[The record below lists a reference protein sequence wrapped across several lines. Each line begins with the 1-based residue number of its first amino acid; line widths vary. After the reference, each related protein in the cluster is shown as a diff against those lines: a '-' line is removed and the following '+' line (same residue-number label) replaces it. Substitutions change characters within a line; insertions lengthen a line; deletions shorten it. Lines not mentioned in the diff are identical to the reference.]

1 MKKMGW
7 SCVLITSRSCSKVRQ
22 IGFSGLAFIL
32 FAVISVSGI
41 VGMVRLVKISS
52 SYVIAK
58 FGVYEARRENEGLL
72 SKVKFLG
79 RFMAREADKIEKLV
93 EFEDAKRLQY
103 GLNKISSDVR
113 QAGVGGLPES
123 GEMMLTTLLDPVLL
137 KAEAVKES
145 IIVLLRRAE
154 LQDSTFSQMTNCVE
168 ILHKQWSQRP
178 SIWPTNGRI
187 TSPFGYRFH
196 PIVKEN
202 VFHEGIDLANKVGT
216 PVYATADGVVEFVGM
231 RDNYGRVII
240 LKHNEYACETIYAH
254 LNQAAVNKNQSVKRG
269 ELIGHMGNSG
279 RSTGSHLHYE
289 VRTQNRTVNPLSYI
303 LPTDAIVD

>member
-1 MKKMGW
+1 MKKVGW

-22 IGFSGLAFIL
+22 IGFSGLALIL
-32 FAVISVSGI
+32 FTVISVLGI
-41 VGMVRLVKISS
+41 FGMVRLVKIGG
-52 SYVIAK
+52 SYTVAK
-58 FGVYEARRENEGLL
+58 FGVYEARRENDGLL

-79 RFMAREADKIEKLV
+79 RFMAKEADKIEDLV

-103 GLNKISSDVR
+103 GLNKISKDVR

-123 GEMMLTTLLDPVLL
+123 GEMLLTTLLDPVLL

-154 LQDSTFSQMTNCVE
+154 LQDSTFSQMTSCVE

-196 PIVKEN
+196 PIMKEN
-202 VFHEGIDLANKVGT
+202 IFHEGIDLANNIGT
-216 PVYATADGVVEFVGM
+216 PIYATADGIVEFVGL
-231 RDNYGRVII
+231 RDNFGRVIV
-240 LKHNEYACETIYAH
+240 LKHNEYACETFYAH
-254 LNQAAVNKNQSVKRG
+254 LNQSVVNKSQYVKRG
-269 ELIGHMGNSG
+269 ELIGYMGNSG
-279 RSTGSHLHYE
+279 RSTGPHLHYE
-289 VRTQNRTVNPLSYI
+289 VHTNDRPVNPLSFI

>member
-7 SCVLITSRSCSKVRQ
+7 SCVFITSRSCSKVRQ
-22 IGFSGLAFIL
+22 IGFSGLALIL
-32 FAVISVSGI
+32 FAVISVLGI
-41 VGMVRLVKISS
+41 VGMVRLLKDGST
-52 SYVIAK
+52 YVIAK
-58 FGVYEARRENEGLL
+58 YGVYEARRENDGLL
-72 SKVKFLG
+72 SKIKFLS
-79 RFMAREADKIEKLV
+79 RFMAKEADKIEQLV

-103 GLNKISSDVR
+103 GLNKISNDVR

-123 GEMMLTTLLDPVLL
+123 GEMILTTLLDPVLL

-154 LQDSTFSQMTNCVE
+154 LQDSTFSQMTNYVE

-196 PIVKEN
+196 PIMKEN
-202 VFHEGIDLANKVGT
+202 IFHEGIDLANNIGT
-216 PVYATADGVVEFVGM
+216 PIYATADGIVEFVGL
-231 RDNYGRVII
+231 RDNYGKVIV
-240 LKHNEYACETIYAH
+240 LKHIEYACETYYAH
-254 LNQAAVNKNQSVKRG
+254 LNQTVVNKSQHVKRG
-269 ELIGHMGNSG
+269 ELIGYMGNTG

-289 VRTQNRTVNPLSYI
+289 VHTSDRPVNPLSFI

>member
-1 MKKMGW
+1 MKKVGW

-22 IGFSGLAFIL
+22 ISFSGLALTL
-32 FAVISVSGI
+32 FTVISVLGI
-41 VGMVRLVKISS
+41 VGMVRLVKIGG
-52 SYVIAK
+52 SYAVAK
-58 FGVYEARRENEGLL
+58 FGVYEARRENDGLL

-79 RFMAREADKIEKLV
+79 RFMAKEADKIEELV

-103 GLNKISSDVR
+103 GLNKISKDVR

-123 GEMMLTTLLDPVLL
+123 GEMILTTLLDPVLL

-154 LQDSTFSQMTNCVE
+154 LQDSTFSQMTSCVE

-196 PIVKEN
+196 PIIKEN
-202 VFHEGIDLANKVGT
+202 IFHEGIDLANNVGT
-216 PVYATADGVVEFVGM
+216 PIYATADGIVEFSGV
-231 RDNYGRVII
+231 RDDYGKVVMV
-240 LKHNEYACETIYAH
+240 KHIEYACKTCYAH
-254 LNQAAVNKNQSVKRG
+254 LHQSVVSKGQYIKRG
-269 ELIGHMGNSG
+269 ELIGYMGNSG
-279 RSTGSHLHYE
+279 RSTGPHLHYE
-289 VRTQNRTVNPLSYI
+289 VHTNERPVNPLSFI